1 MSEENSATASAR
13 EALQLDVAALRA
25 DTPGCRN
32 VIHFNN
38 AGCGLLAAPVVDAMI
53 GHLHLEAR
61 TGGYEA
67 AAARAAEVRGFYTE
81 IAALINTTPDNIAF
95 AGSATHAYANALSSI
110 PFEADDVILTTRDDF
125 VSNQIAFLSL
135 RKRFGVRIVHAPD
148 APEGGVDV
156 EAMAALMRT
165 HRPRLV
171 SATHVPTNSGLVS
184 PVAEIGRHCRELDLL
199 YLVDACQ
206 SVGQFVIDVEEIGCD
221 FLTATCRKFLRGPR
235 GSGFLYVS
243 DRVLRAGYEPLFIDM
258 HGARWT
264 EPGRYEPAGTAARFE
279 EWEFPYATVL
289 GSAAATRYARQV
301 GIEAVEQRTPALAA
315 RLRDRLE
322 PVPGSACSTAA
333 HGSPRSSP
341 SRWKAGSRSR
351 SRRPWTLAASTRRSA
366 SASSRSSTS
375 GTRASTG
382 ACACRRTTTTPRR
395 RWTTSPTRSPASP
408 AGAGDDSSTEAGRT
422 AAPGRPRRLPAAG
435 GPATAPIVCRPAVRR
450 STPGRSP
457 GGARCRPARR

>member
-1 MSEENSATASAR
+1 M
-13 EALQLDVAALRA
+13 RA
-25 DTPGCRN
+25 DTPGCRQ

-38 AGCGLLAAPVVDAMI
+38 AGCGLLAAPVLDAMV

-61 TGGYEA
+61 MGGYEA
-67 AAARAAEVRGFYTE
+67 SAARAAEVREFYTE
-81 IAALINTTPDNIAF
+81 IAALINTTPDNVAF

-110 PFEADDVILTTRDDF
+110 PFETDDVILTTRDDF

-135 RKRFGVRIVHAPD
+135 RKRFGVRIVHAPNI
-148 APEGGVDV
+148 PEGGVDV

-184 PVAEIGRHCRELDLL
+184 PVVEIGRHCRELDLL

-206 SVGQFVIDVEEIGCD
+206 SVGQYVIDVEEIGCD

-264 EPGRYEPAGTAARFE
+264 EPGGYEPAATAARFE

-289 GSAAATRYARQV
+289 GSAAATRYAREV
-301 GIEAVEQRTPALAA
+301 GIEAIEQRTPALAA
-315 RLRDRLE
+315 RLRDRLA
-322 PVPGSACSTAA
+322 PIPGIRLLDR
-333 HGSPRSSP
+333 GPR
-341 SRWKAGSRSR
+341 
-351 SRRPWTLAASTRRSA
+351 LAAIVTFGVAGWQPQPFKSAMDARGINSALSYREFAQFDFGDKGVDWCLRLSPHYYNTEEEVDHVADAVAELAAQGRR
-366 SASSRSSTS
+366 
-375 GTRASTG
+375 
-382 ACACRRTTTTPRR
+382 
-395 RWTTSPTRSPASP
+395 
-408 AGAGDDSSTEAGRT
+408 
-422 AAPGRPRRLPAAG
+422 
-435 GPATAPIVCRPAVRR
+435 
-450 STPGRSP
+450 
-457 GGARCRPARR
+457 